1 MSTMLKDSEKV
12 TLGPV
17 SAVDAK
23 GNPTALG
30 GPVTFALSDDSMG
43 TLTPSEDGLSCD
55 FAAGS
60 KLGDVQVQVSDTV
73 LSGTADLTIVA
84 GAEASL
90 SVPVGAP
97 VSQ

>member
-1 MSTMLKDSEKV
+1 MATILTDSQKL

-30 GPVTFALSDDSMG
+30 GPVTFVLSDDTMG
-43 TLTPSEDGLSCD
+43 TLVPAADGLSCD
-55 FAAGS
+55 FVAGA

-73 LSGTADLTIVA
+73 LSGTADLTVIA

-97 VSQ
+97 VAQ